1 MEALRVNLD
10 ISSWNVGTRALAIGA
25 VVTAFLISMHMVGL
39 FSFGSVRPET
49 LWFAM
54 LSVVCP
60 TLFIGFY
67 FQRLGIC
74 AAGKIIAL
82 IGLPIG
88 ILSATL
94 NLIPIMESLSNPHL
108 GYGGLLGS
116 TVFAA
121 VTGAMLSLIAS
132 TWVDGISFETASSN
146 PRKRE
151 AFLVCLTA
159 LIMFCLFSELYANSF
174 DASHRWLTA
183 MTHQWLALFVV
194 STISLLILCRPSSQ
208 QGFLRAIATGCV
220 ISMGL
225 GVASATANYFDASYA
240 GDPTLSLAKMGLPI
254 AFSIISIVYSLFAYV
269 VIVIMTLLKTEL
281 EPIEFGKM
289 NWHMA
294 EIYVFFVFLTLT
306 PASLWEVL
314 GDWNSDR
321 VKTYDSWQPQYEQLE
336 KRLLELEQREAD
348 RLLKSGE

>member
-10 ISSWNVGTRALAIGA
+10 ITSWNVGTRALAIGA
-25 VVTAFLISMHMVGL
+25 VVSVFLVSMYMEGL
-39 FSFGSVRPET
+39 FSFDDVRPET

-54 LSVVCP
+54 LSVICP
-60 TLFIGFY
+60 TLFMGFY

-74 AAGKIIAL
+74 AAGKIITL

-88 ILSATL
+88 ILSGTL
-94 NLIPIMESLSNPHL
+94 NVIPIMESLSNPHL
-108 GYGGLLGS
+108 GFGGLLGS

-132 TWVDGISFETASSN
+132 TWVDDMPFETASSN

-151 AFLVCLTA
+151 ALLVCLAA
-159 LIMFCLFSELYANSF
+159 LLMFCLFSELYANSF
-174 DASHRWLTA
+174 DASQNFLGH
-183 MTHQWLALFVV
+183 MNHPGKALFLL
-194 STISLLILCRPSSQ
+194 SIISLLILCRPSSQ

-225 GVASATANYFDASYA
+225 GVASATAYYFDASSA
-240 GDPTLSLAKMGLPI
+240 GDPTLSLAKMAFPI
-254 AFSIISIVYSLFAYV
+254 IFSIISIVYSLFAYV
-269 VIVIMTLLKTEL
+269 VIVIMSLLKTEL

-314 GDWNSDR
+314 SDWNSDR
-321 VKTYDSWQPQYEQLE
+321 VKTYDPWQPQYEQLE
-336 KRLLELEQREAD
+336 ERLLELEQWKAD
-348 RLLKSGE
+348 RLLKADE

>member
-10 ISSWNVGTRALAIGA
+10 ISSWNVGIRALAIGA

-54 LSVVCP
+54 LSVICP

-74 AAGKIIAL
+74 AAGKIITL

-88 ILSATL
+88 ILSGTL
-94 NLIPIMESLSNPHL
+94 NVIPIMESLSNPHL
-108 GYGGLLGS
+108 GYGGLVGS

-132 TWVDGISFETASSN
+132 TWVDGMSFETTSSN
-146 PRKRE
+146 SRKRG
-151 AFLVCLTA
+151 AFLVWLA
-159 LIMFCLFSELYANSF
+159 AFIMFCLFSELYANSF
-174 DASHRWLTA
+174 DASHHWLSYI
-183 MTHQWLALFVV
+183 MTHQWIALFVV

-208 QGFLRAIATGCV
+208 QGFLRAIAAGCV

-225 GVASATANYFDASYA
+225 GVASATAYYFDGMGSA
-240 GDPTLSLAKMGLPI
+240 AKLGVPI

-269 VIVIMTLLKTEL
+269 VIVIMSLLKTEF

-294 EIYVFFVFLTLT
+294 EIYVFFVFLTVT
-306 PASLWEVL
+306 PPSLWETFA
-314 GDWNSDR
+314 GDSSSR
-321 VKTYDSWQPQYEQLE
+321 QFEQFE
-336 KRLLELEQREAD
+336 ERLLELEQREAD
-348 RLLKSGE
+348 RLLKAGE

>member
-10 ISSWNVGTRALAIGA
+10 ISSWNVGTRVLAIGA
-25 VVTAFLISMHMVGL
+25 VLTAFLISMHMVGL
-39 FSFGSVRPET
+39 FSFGTVRPET

-88 ILSATL
+88 ILSGTL
-94 NLIPIMESLSNPHL
+94 NVIPIMESLSNPHL
-108 GYGGLLGS
+108 GYGGLVGS

-132 TWVDGISFETASSN
+132 TWVDGMTFETTSSN

-151 AFLVCLTA
+151 AFLVCLAA

-174 DASHRWLTA
+174 DASQSILGLMNHPGK
-183 MTHQWLALFVV
+183 ALFIL
-194 STISLLILCRPSSQ
+194 SIISLFILCRPTSQ

-225 GVASATANYFDASYA
+225 GVASATAYYFDASSS
-240 GDPTLSLAKMGLPI
+240 PAKLGTPI
-254 AFSIISIVYSLFAYV
+254 AFSIISIFYSLFAYV
-269 VIVIMTLLKTEL
+269 VIVIISLLKTEL

-306 PASLWEVL
+306 PASLWEAITL
-314 GDWNSDR
+314 DP
-321 VKTYDSWQPQYEQLE
+321 WQPRYEQLE
-336 KRLLELEQREAD
+336 ERLIELEQWKAD
-348 RLLKSGE
+348 RLLKSDE

>member
-10 ISSWNVGTRALAIGA
+10 ITSWNVGTRALAIGA

-39 FSFGSVRPET
+39 FSFSTVSPET

-108 GYGGLLGS
+108 GYGGLVGS

-151 AFLVCLTA
+151 AFLVCLAA

-174 DASHRWLTA
+174 DASHHWLTI

-225 GVASATANYFDASYA
+225 GVASATAYYCEAFIF
-240 GDPTLSLAKMGLPI
+240 PAKLGVSI

-269 VIVIMTLLKTEL
+269 VIVIMSLLKTEL

-294 EIYVFFVFLTLT
+294 EIYVFFVFLTVT
-306 PASLWEVL
+306 PASLWEAL
-314 GDWNSDR
+314 SDWNSDR
-321 VKTYDSWQPQYEQLE
+321 VKTYDPWQSQYEQLE
-336 KRLLELEQREAD
+336 ERLLELEQWKAD
-348 RLLKSGE
+348 RLLKADE